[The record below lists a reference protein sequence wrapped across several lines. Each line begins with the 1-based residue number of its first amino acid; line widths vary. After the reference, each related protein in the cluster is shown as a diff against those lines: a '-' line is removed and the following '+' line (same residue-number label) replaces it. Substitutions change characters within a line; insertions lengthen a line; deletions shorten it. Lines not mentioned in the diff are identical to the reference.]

1 MLDLNGVRC
10 LYAQTASRYER
21 QVVPVMRPLA
31 DDLAT
36 WIIRCAAA
44 HRRGALYDP
53 FDLEPGDVGR
63 IATLPLT
70 ALDIGTGTGI
80 LARLLAPH
88 VRQVIGLDL
97 SLAMLQKADGAV
109 SWVNADLHHLCVRHG
124 AVDLVVA
131 SFGLNASSPKTA
143 FRSVARALRPGGL
156 LIFQE
161 WGAES
166 ECSRLVDEAFERY
179 APDEI
184 PGLDETLLAY
194 HAARKPWYDRLQ
206 DVEDYYEMLKQ
217 IGFELVWAKEQV
229 FATAHLPSIVVFLD
243 YQFAFPMRRLALAA
257 LSAEARAAFESD
269 VRAQLRPYLNA
280 DGSLDWAPPLFRVCA
295 VR

>member
-31 DDLAT
+31 NDLTT
-36 WIIRCAAA
+36 WVIRCMAAQQ
-44 HRRGALYDP
+44 RGALYDP
-53 FDLEPGDVGR
+53 FDLEPEDG
-63 IATLPLT
+63 AKLLPLT

-80 LARLLAPH
+80 LARTLAPH
-88 VRQVIGLDL
+88 VKQVIGLDL
-97 SLAMLQKADGAV
+97 SLSMLRQADGAAL
-109 SWVNADLHHLCVRHG
+109 WVNADLHHLCLRPG
-124 AVDLVVA
+124 AIDLVVA
-131 SFGLNASSPKTA
+131 SFGLNASSPKPA
-143 FRSVARALRPGGL
+143 FRSVARALRAGGL

-166 ECSRLVDEAFERY
+166 ECSRLVDETFEQY

-194 HAARKPWYDRLQ
+194 YAARKPWYDRLQ

-217 IGFELVWAKEQV
+217 VGFELVWAKEQS
-229 FATAHLPSIVVFLD
+229 FATAHLSSIEVFLD
-243 YQFAFPMRRLALAA
+243 YQFAFPLRRLALAV
-257 LSAEARAAFESD
+257 LSTEARAAFESD
-269 VRAQLRPYLNA
+269 VRAQLQPYLNP